1 MEIKTYKEDKALLI
15 GDAVFTEKELER
27 LLIPSDYGN
36 DDALRAMYVKEEKEY
51 RFMIRVSG
59 AGKRYFEENECEAE
73 LEINDYGDHMYVWIY
88 VPFKIYFNIIRNGT
102 VEYLLDVLEHSN
114 WRLIS

>member
-1 MEIKTYKEDKALLI
+1 MKIIVNKEEKTLQVGNVI
-15 GDAVFTEKELER
+15 FTEKELGA
-27 LLIPSDYGN
+27 LLIPSDNGS